1 MSSFGIDSGYNLLN
15 NVCVA
20 AAGSV
25 GSSEV
30 ATVVGLSE
38 AVCESGAS
46 ESGLRVIEGS
56 SEVAGWEEF

>member
-1 MSSFGIDSGYNLLN
+1 VESGYNLLS

-30 ATVVGLSE
+30 AAVVGLSE

-46 ESGLRVIEGS
+46 ESGFLVVEET
-56 SEVAGWEEF
+56 SEVSGWEEF